1 MISSLCRNVTV
12 LTALALLTVPCR
24 AQRVGFRLQFVG
36 AELLGYYADNLSVLQ
51 RMDTL
56 LKSMDR
62 ERCSGIDSI
71 VLSSGYLLGDVG
83 PYLKAGTARERIESV
98 RTYLVR
104 RTEHYGYD
112 PLTVTKR
119 LVRYPEYGSDPRELT
134 CVNVEMF
141 LKERSDAVS
150 IPGTQVPVQTM
161 TVRGGSPYRHR
172 QREYQGGHGIRTSPV
187 LALKTDLVLWS
198 GVTPGFE
205 VMTFL
210 PNLAVEVYLGN
221 RWSIEGSIAYSHWNG
236 LRDDRF
242 YALDTYG
249 IEPRLWFRSNH
260 LFRGFYAGLSGRYGS
275 FDRRPVLPGF
285 EDNAGY
291 TGTFF
296 TAGISIGYVLPLS
309 RHWVAEL
316 ALTGGCRMEK
326 IKAYRIEGAE
336 NYYNESFLRNRLVP
350 GLQLNLTYRINRRR
364 QAGAGRKESMRL

>member
-1 MISSLCRNVTV
+1 MTV
-12 LTALALLTVPCR
+12 LAALALLTVPGL
-24 AQRVGFRLQFVG
+24 AQQVSFRFQFVG
-36 AELLGYYADNLSVLQ
+36 AELLGYYGNNLSVLQ

-56 LKSMDR
+56 LKYTAR
-62 ERCSGIDSI
+62 ERGYGIDSI
-71 VLSSGYLLGDVG
+71 VLSSGYLPGDVG
-83 PYLKAGTARERIESV
+83 LYLKADVGHRRLEAMQE
-98 RTYLVR
+98 YLLR
-104 RTEHYGYD
+104 RTEYYGYS
-112 PLTVTKR
+112 PLTVRKQ
-119 LVRYPEYGSDPRELT
+119 LVRYPAYGSDPRELT

-141 LKERSDAVS
+141 LKEKYDAVS
-150 IPGTQVPVQTM
+150 TPCTRTPAQTM
-161 TVRGGSPYRHR
+161 AVRGGYPHGRR
-172 QREYQGGHGIRTSPV
+172 QRELQQEYRGRNDSRMSPA
-187 LALKTDLVLWS
+187 LAFKTDLVLWS

-236 LRDDRF
+236 LRDDFF
-242 YALDTYG
+242 YALDAYG
-249 IEPRLWFRSNH
+249 IEPRLWFRGNQ

-285 EDNAGY
+285 ENNAGY
-291 TGTFF
+291 TGAFF

-336 NYYNESFLRNRLVP
+336 NYYDESFLRNRLVP
-350 GLQLNLTYRINRRR
+350 GLRLILSYRIGQRRP
-364 QAGAGRKESMRL
+364 AGAGRNESTRL